1 VGAGPK
7 CCLRLGTGKSLTE
20 AAEVV
25 AAVEVVDLA
34 QTPLRELNQR
44 LHELASTPGPAHW
57 RVLNPN
63 GAHAV
68 ACGLDADV
76 EVEIEG
82 HVGYY
87 CAGMNKRA
95 SVRVHGNASTG
106 LAENMMSGRVVIEGN
121 ASQSAGATG
130 HGGLLV
136 VRGDA
141 SARCGISMKGIDIVV
156 RGSVGHL
163 SGFMA
168 QTGRLVVCG
177 DAGEALGDS
186 IYEARLYVRGSVA
199 GLGADCVE
207 KPLREEHRAE
217 LGELLAR
224 AGIHAVDPADFRRYG
239 SARQLYTFKVDNASA
254 Y

>member
-1 VGAGPK
+1 VTAI
-7 CCLRLGTGKSLTE
+7 
-20 AAEVV
+20 AERES

-34 QTPLRELNQR
+34 TTTLRELNHR
-44 LHELASTPGPAHW
+44 LHELARSPGPRAW
-57 RVLNPN
+57 RVVNPN

-76 EVEIEG
+76 EVEIDG

-95 SVRVHGNASTG
+95 TVRVHGNASTG
-106 LAENMMSGRVVIEGN
+106 VAENMMSGLVVVDGN
-121 ASQSAGATG
+121 VSQSAGASG

-156 RGSVGHL
+156 GGSVGHM
-163 SGFMA
+163 SAFMA
-168 QTGRLVVCG
+168 QTGALVVCG

-199 GLGADCVE
+199 SFGADCVE
-207 KPLREEHRAE
+207 KELREEHGIQLRS
-217 LGELLAR
+217 LLET
-224 AGIHAVDPADFRRYG
+224 AGVDADPREFRRYG
-239 SARQLYTFKVDNASA
+239 SARQLYNFKIDHAGA

>member
-1 VGAGPK
+1 VA
-7 CCLRLGTGKSLTE
+7 E
-20 AAEVV
+20 AATET
-25 AAVEVVDLA
+25 AVEVVDLA
-34 QTPLRELNQR
+34 VTPLRELNQR
-44 LHELASTPGPAHW
+44 LHELANGAPGPRRW

-68 ACGLDADV
+68 AAGIDAAV

-87 CAGMNKRA
+87 CAGMSKLA
-95 SVRVHGNASTG
+95 TVRVHGNASTG
-106 LAENMMSGRVVIEGN
+106 LGENMMSGTVSIDGN
-121 ASQSAGATG
+121 VSQSAGASG

-136 VRGDA
+136 VHGDA

-186 IYEARLYVRGSVA
+186 IYEARIYVRGEVA

-207 KPLREEHRAE
+207 KELEDEHRAE
-217 LGELLAR
+217 VADLLAQ
-224 AGIHAVDPADFRRYG
+224 AGIDDVEPSEFRRYG
-239 SARQLYTFKVDNASA
+239 SARRLYNFHIDNAGA